1 MLRGSLLLLPLA
13 WLLSGCAVI
22 GMMDPNFLLPPKR
35 EAKMRF
41 ATEAFAANLRWNRF
55 AEASALI
62 VPEQR
67 IEFLKLVQDPDRPVR
82 FTDYSVSTVQMGPA
96 MREAQALVTF
106 NLHRLPSLKQQM
118 LLDEQQWRYHPSK
131 RAWLIEPD
139 LAAYRRAGL
148 PATASE

>member
-13 WLLSGCAVI
+13 GLLSGCAVI
-22 GMMDPNFLLPPKR
+22 GMLDPNFLLPHKR

-41 ATEAFAANLRWNRF
+41 ATETFAANLRWNRF
-55 AEASALI
+55 AEASQLI
-62 VPEQR
+62 VPERR

-82 FTDYSVSTVQMGPA
+82 LTGYSVSTVEMGPD
-96 MREAQALVTF
+96 MGEAKALVTF
-106 NLHRLPSLKQQM
+106 SLHRLPSLKEQM

-148 PATASE
+148 PPTASQ